1 MLRGVSGI
9 ALVVLFALLGAV
21 IGCTDI
27 RDFEGR
33 WSGPRVGDA
42 PVLRVGFA
50 ETASATL
57 VIDEVDLNRL
67 RGSLT
72 TSGDEFATSVIQ
84 ELPSAEAD
92 SLSEL
97 TYESGQPARIY
108 VTLVA
113 ATDGGGDATAFV
125 SLHREDRVEL
135 RLVRGGSSPLYGVFF
150 LERD

>member
-1 MLRGVSGI
+1 MLRHAG
-9 ALVVLFALLGAV
+9 ALVLLSAV

-27 RDFEGR
+27 RDFEGS

-42 PVLRVGFA
+42 PVLRTGFA
-50 ETASATL
+50 ESTSATL

-67 RGSLT
+67 RGTLT
-72 TSGDEFATSVIQ
+72 TSGDEIAAAPIQ

-92 SLSEL
+92 ALADL

-108 VTLVA
+108 VTLVSA
-113 ATDGGGDATAFV
+113 SDGGGDATAFI

-135 RLVRGGSSPLYGVFF
+135 RLLRGGQQPLYGVFF